1 MNLPELSDSNVK
13 GKKVLLRL
21 DLDVGVDTSRIE
33 SAKETLEFLVE
44 NSAKTIIIG
53 HKGRPDGVEEP
64 LSLRPLAKVIGALVG
79 KEVGFAEN
87 ATIEEGEMVLLENLR
102 FDSRE
107 ENNDENFAK
116 ELASLGQFFV
126 NEAFAV
132 SHRPHA
138 SIVGVPKYLP
148 HAAGF
153 RFTQEVENLNK
164 ILVNPKRPLVVIISG
179 IKEDKVEMAKSLTQI
194 ADMVLVGGK
203 LPKYFGDTNPSP
215 KKLIIGDLSFDGFD
229 ITLNSAERFKV
240 EIAKAGT
247 IVLAGVLGKYED
259 EGHRQGTKE
268 VFEAVA
274 ACNAYK
280 IAGGGDTEAALSLFG
295 LTDKFDWISVGG
307 GAMLDFIVKGTLPGI
322 AALLE

>member
-1 MNLPELSDSNVK
+1 MNLPKLSGSNVK
-13 GKKVLLRL
+13 GKKVLVRL
-21 DLDVGVDTSRIE
+21 DLDVGSDTSRVE
-33 SAKETLEFLVE
+33 SAKETLEFLVG

-53 HKGRPDGVEEP
+53 HKGRPDGVEDE
-64 LSLRPLAKVIGALVG
+64 LSLRPLAKVIGGVVG
-79 KEVGFAEN
+79 KEVGFVEN
-87 ATIEEGEMVLLENLR
+87 ATIEEGEIVLLENLR

-132 SHRPHA
+132 SHRPHT

-164 ILVNPKRPLVVIISG
+164 ILVNPKRPLVIIISG
-179 IKEDKVEMAKSLTQI
+179 VKEDKVEMAKALTNL
-194 ADMVLVGGK
+194 ADKVLVGGR
-203 LPKYFGDTNPSP
+203 LPVYFGDVSPNPE
-215 KKLIIGDLSFDGFD
+215 KLVIGDLTFDGFD
-229 ITLNSAERFKV
+229 ITLNTAVGFKKIIS
-240 EIAKAGT
+240 EAGT
-247 IVLAGVLGKYED
+247 IIMAGVLGKYED

-295 LTDKFDWISVGG
+295 LTEKFDWISVGG
-307 GAMLDFIVKGTLPGI
+307 GAMLEFLIKGTLPGI

>member
-1 MNLPELSDSNVK
+1 MLLPKLSDEK
-13 GKKVLLRL
+13 IRGKKVLLRL
-21 DLDVGVDTSRIE
+21 DLDVGIDTSRIK
-33 SAKETLEFLVE
+33 SAKETLVFLVE

-53 HKGRPDGVEEP
+53 HKGRPNGVKDDS
-64 LSLRPLAKVIGALVG
+64 LSLKGLTPVLSSLIG
-79 KEVGFAEN
+79 KEVVF
-87 ATIEEGEMVLLENLR
+87 EGEGRVVLKENLR
-102 FDSRE
+102 FDPRE
-107 ENNDENFAK
+107 ETNDENFAK

-132 SHRPHA
+132 SHRPHT
-138 SIVGVPKYLP
+138 SIIGVAKYLP

-153 RFTQEVENLNK
+153 RFVSEVENLSK
-164 ILVNPKRPLVVIISG
+164 VIQNPKRPLVVLISG

-194 ADMVLVGGK
+194 ADKVLLGGK
-203 LPKYFGDTNPSP
+203 LPKYFRERNPNP
-215 KKLIIGDLSFDGFD
+215 EKLMIADLSFDGFD
-229 ITLNSAERFKV
+229 ITLNSAERFGL

-247 IVLAGVLGKYED
+247 IVLAGVVGKYEE
-259 EGHRQGTKE
+259 EGYRLGTKK

-274 ACNAYK
+274 ASNAFK
-280 IAGGGDTEAALSLFG
+280 VAGGGDTEAALSLFG